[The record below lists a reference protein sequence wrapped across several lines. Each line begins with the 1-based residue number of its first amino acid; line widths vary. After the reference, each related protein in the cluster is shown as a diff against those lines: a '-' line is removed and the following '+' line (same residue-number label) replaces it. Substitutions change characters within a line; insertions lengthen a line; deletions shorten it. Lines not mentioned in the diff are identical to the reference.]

1 VLTRVISWSTAS
13 GAAGGTGATAWDDG
27 DDGDDGDDAAPE
39 PPSVEL
45 DELDDEEEPDDVEVA
60 DEPVDDELVD
70 DEPVDGNPADDEPV
84 DDDPADNEAAEVP
97 AVDTDDAGDDGW
109 ELGPVAELPAG
120 AVSEDRAEAAP
131 VVSGEAATG
140 APSIPIST
148 GEEPWASPAGA
159 DDDASSAT
167 VDVPALR
174 LETTGMVSIRAV
186 TATITAA
193 PISSLLV
200 CCRARLRSRRRN
212 GGRVGR

>member
-1 VLTRVISWSTAS
+1 MLTRVNSRPTAS
-13 GAAGGTGATAWDDG
+13 GAAGGTGATAW

-70 DEPVDGNPADDEPV
+70 DEPVDGSSADDDPADDEP
-84 DDDPADNEAAEVP
+84 AEVP

>member
-1 VLTRVISWSTAS
+1 MLTRVISWSTAS

-70 DEPVDGNPADDEPV
+70 DEPVDGNSADDDPADDEP
-84 DDDPADNEAAEVP
+84 AEVP

-193 PISSLLV
+193 PITSLLV
-200 CCRARLRSRRRN
+200 CCRARMRSRRRS

>member
-1 VLTRVISWSTAS
+1 MLTRVNSRPTAS
-13 GAAGGTGATAWDDG
+13 GAAGGTGATAW

-70 DEPVDGNPADDEPV
+70 DEPVDGNSA
-84 DDDPADNEAAEVP
+84 DDDPADDEAAEVP